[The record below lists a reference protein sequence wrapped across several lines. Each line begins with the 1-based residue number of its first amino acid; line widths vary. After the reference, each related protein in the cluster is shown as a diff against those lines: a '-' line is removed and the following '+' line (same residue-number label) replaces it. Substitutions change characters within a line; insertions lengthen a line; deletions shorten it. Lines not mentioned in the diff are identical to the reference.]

1 MESSR
6 STSPCSRRETMSSS
20 SDNAD
25 SKLSCS
31 MAGGA
36 SLFSAMYCSRT
47 GGDQRADMCSCGTR
61 RSIKV
66 IASLKGRDN
75 AAGTGLGGDGAYLSG
90 RPGEIV
96 LVETQLGERV
106 GAVCI
111 EPCRNDQ
118 EIRPERG
125 QRRQHA

>member
-6 STSPCSRRETMSSS
+6 STSACSRRETMSSS

-31 MAGGA
+31 MAGAA
-36 SLFSAMYCSRT
+36 SLFSAMYCPRT

-66 IASLKGRDN
+66 IASLKRGDN
-75 AAGTGLGGDGAYLSG
+75 ATGTGLGRDGAYLG
-90 RPGEIV
+90 CRPAEIV
-96 LVETQLGERV
+96 LIETQLREWV
-106 GAVCI
+106 GAVGI

-118 EIRPERG
+118 NIRPE
-125 QRRQHA
+125 